1 MYRTLIASGAL
12 AVCLASSGTTV
23 MAAQTDGQLLPSV
36 LTIHIKNFTFNPTPV
51 KIHAGDRVT
60 FVNDDDEAHTATADD
75 KSFDSEGLDTR
86 GTWQHVFTK
95 PGTVSYFCELH
106 PYMKAAIVVLPA
118 ASGAK
123 H

>member
-36 LTIHIKNFTFNPTPV
+36 LTIHIKNFKFNPTPV

-75 KSFDSEGLDTR
+75 KSFDSEGLDT
-86 GTWQHVFTK
+86 
-95 PGTVSYFCELH
+95 
-106 PYMKAAIVVLPA
+106 
-118 ASGAK
+118 SGAWDGYGGVTAVFADK
-123 H
+123 ICSVAFMRGNLN